1 MSFCFSSAEILLP
14 DFEKVDG
21 ERYAVIACDQYT
33 SEPQYWEAAER
44 LVGNAPSVLSFVLP
58 EVYLEDAS
66 AETRKQKT
74 ARAMKEA
81 LDTSLFTRY
90 ENAMIYLERTQRD
103 GRVRCGVVGKIDL
116 ECYDYEKGSAPQ
128 IRATE
133 GTVLS
138 RIPPRAEVRSRA
150 PFELPHVMLLF
161 DDDRDAILSPL
172 ANIGER
178 RAPIYDFDLMQGG
191 GHVRGFLLTAEEQ
204 SALLAR
210 MAETLDEKFP
220 FAVGDGNHSLAAA
233 KAHYENLKRTLGAD
247 AVKDHPA
254 RYALVEAVNIASPA
268 LTFEPIYRVVF
279 DAPKTILS
287 DLRAYLDREGED
299 CYGGGEILCVS
310 SEGRETVSFA
320 HGTHS
325 LTVGTLQRFLDA
337 YLAEHKD
344 VKIDYIHGEDSLTAL
359 AMKEGA
365 VGFLFG
371 GMEKSELFPSV
382 AKDGALPR
390 KTFSMG
396 EAYDKRYY
404 LEARMITR

>member
-14 DFEKVDG
+14 DFTNIDG
-21 ERYAVIACDQYT
+21 EKYAVIACDQYT
-33 SEPQYWEAAER
+33 SEPQYWETAEKIVER
-44 LVGNAPSVLSFVLP
+44 APSALRFVLP
-58 EVYLEDAS
+58 ELYLESADVDARKAAIEKAMQS
-66 AETRKQKT
+66 ALAGGFFERH
-74 ARAMKEA
+74 
-81 LDTSLFTRY
+81 

-103 GRVRCGVVGKIDL
+103 GRVRCGVIGKIDL
-116 ECYDYEKGSAPQ
+116 ECYDYEKGSTPK

-138 RIPPRAEVRSRA
+138 RIPPRAEVRSHA
-150 PFELPHVMLLF
+150 QFELPHVMLLF
-161 DDDRDAILSPL
+161 DDKEDAILSPL
-172 ANIGER
+172 AETVKG
-178 RAPIYDFDLMQGG
+178 RAPLYDFDLMQGG
-191 GHVRGFLLTAEEQ
+191 GHVRGFLMTSEEQ
-204 SALLAR
+204 SAMLAR
-210 MAETLDEKFP
+210 MQNTLDEAFP

-233 KAHYENLKRTLGAD
+233 KAHYESLKRTYGCE

-279 DAPKTILS
+279 DAPKTIVA
-287 DLRAYLDREGED
+287 DLRTYLEKEGKA
-299 CYGGGEILCVS
+299 CYGAGEILCVS
-310 SEGRETVSFA
+310 AEGREAVTFA

-337 YLAEHKD
+337 YLAEHPQS
-344 VKIDYIHGEDSLTAL
+344 KIDYIHGDYSLVTL
-359 AMKEGA
+359 ASKEGA

-382 AKDGALPR
+382 GKDGALPR

-404 LEARMITR
+404 LEARMITK